1 MVLSYTGE
9 NQDKQRGHLM
19 KRITPEER
27 VKLIELLKEKR
38 SIKEVVEISGRSKR
52 SLIKIAKEND
62 IKMKFGS
69 LRPDEEE
76 SIIVLLKENKSSRQ
90 IAKIVGRGSTTV
102 LRVAAN
108 HKILLKPRLRR
119 KASDKNQ

>member
-1 MVLSYTGE
+1 M
-9 NQDKQRGHLM
+9 
-19 KRITPEER
+19 
-27 VKLIELLKEKR
+27 
-38 SIKEVVEISGRSKR
+38 VEISGRSKR